1 MQKLFVATAISILCA
16 AGNIPAIAAGDVNHH
31 ELNIKQYSNKKLP
44 LREVIIAPG
53 ASPLVTKV
61 LYDKGYRGRYC
72 MFSCQFYD
80 GYTSK
85 WTDYYVSIQPYQS
98 TCFALAGGCNV
109 STYPAPDEEIELK
122 IDEKVYQLKM
132 SNPDTYSYYLPL
144 EVRRILAAS
153 SDSSVAIHTSWDRLR
168 VYELGDKTKNLLGSV
183 LNQDNELEIE
193 IDVKPSSPESKTDA
207 KPSLE
212 SQIQE
217 INALL
222 RKGMISRDEYDS
234 MRRNILGL
242 D

>member
-1 MQKLFVATAISILCA
+1 MKKLFVATALSILCS
-16 AGNIPAIAAGDVNHH
+16 AGNAPAIAEEDVNHH

-44 LREVIIAPG
+44 LGEVIRAPG

-85 WTDYYVSIQPYQS
+85 WTDYYVSIQPYES

-122 IDEKVYQLKM
+122 IDEKVFRLTM
-132 SNPDTYSYYLPL
+132 SDPGTYSYYLPL
-144 EVRRILAAS
+144 EVRKALAAI
-153 SDSSVAIHTSWDRLR
+153 SDSSVSIHTSWDRLR
-168 VYELGDKTKNLLGSV
+168 VYELGDETKNLLAAV

-193 IDVKPSSPESKTDA
+193 IDVEPSSPESKTDV

-217 INALL
+217 INVLL

>member
-1 MQKLFVATAISILCA
+1 MKSLFAVTSVSLLCA
-16 AGNIPAIAAGDVNHH
+16 AGNVPAIAQEDVNHH
-31 ELNIKQYSNKKLP
+31 ELNIKEYSNKKLP
-44 LREVIIAPG
+44 LGEVIRAPG

-85 WTDYYVSIQPYQS
+85 WTDYFVSIQPYES

-122 IDEKVYQLKM
+122 IDEKSYQLTM
-132 SNPDTYSYYLPL
+132 SDADTYSYYLPL
-144 EVRRILAAS
+144 EARRVLAAS
-153 SDSSVAIHTSWDRLR
+153 GDSSVSIHTTWDRLR
-168 VYELGDKTKNLLGSV
+168 VYELGDKTRNLLNVV
-183 LNQDNELEIE
+183 LNQKNELETKM
-193 IDVKPSSPESKTDA
+193 DMKTSSPESKTDA
-207 KPSLE
+207 RLSLE

-222 RKGMISRDEYDS
+222 RKGMISKDEYDS

-242 D
+242 E